1 MKSKHIIGLL
11 ILTLLLSACEDAS
24 KGVNT
29 VENQDS
35 HAPLAEYTCPMH
47 PHYIA
52 TDPDGSCPI
61 CGMTL
66 VPVNN
71 NTSSNAKVAQDDT
84 ISVSGAMIQTMGVRT
99 SPAEITEFGQT
110 LRAFGTV
117 EADQRLENVSVSR
130 LEGWIDDLSV
140 RAKGDAVRNGDLLY
154 RVYSPDLLSAQR
166 DYLSALTSG
175 NVKRVKSVKQRLLS
189 IGMQEQPLQQLTQ
202 RKTVIDKVPV
212 YAETDG
218 IVAELHVRNGD
229 YLKPGTPVLRLQSYS
244 KVWVIASIPE
254 TDLPLIDRGIS
265 AKLRFPSAPKAPSKG
280 KVDYIYPTIDPK
292 TRTAKVRIE
301 LDNSEGDLQPG
312 AYADI
317 TLGFAKQARLSIVS
331 EAILRDSRGGHVIL
345 ALGDGRFGTRSVTTG
360 ITAEGRTEILSG
372 LGVGDLVVSSGQ
384 FMLDSEVNLRE
395 GLSKLSAS
403 VADPAPLVDSTM
415 SLTVMVAEASLSA
428 IKVDATSLAQI
439 DHLIDMA
446 LYFYTSLNNNDAI
459 NPSFVDPAIAL
470 VDNLAV
476 RYHGTK
482 LLSVLDQSKLALV
495 SAQASLRGQALAAEL
510 ANLMQAITPWILEGA
525 PQHYSDLG
533 LTLHRDIIGGQ
544 LWLHK
549 GGVVENPYGDGESE
563 LIPWSQVIDGLAPDS
578 SGLDSSGLD
587 SSEIDSSEIDPVE
600 NTERVKDPHAGH
612 R

>member
-1 MKSKHIIGLL
+1 
-11 ILTLLLSACEDAS
+11 
-24 KGVNT
+24 
-29 VENQDS
+29 
-35 HAPLAEYTCPMH
+35 
-47 PHYIA
+47 
-52 TDPDGSCPI
+52 
-61 CGMTL
+61 
-66 VPVNN
+66 
-71 NTSSNAKVAQDDT
+71 
-84 ISVSGAMIQTMGVRT
+84 
-99 SPAEITEFGQT
+99 
-110 LRAFGTV
+110 
-117 EADQRLENVSVSR
+117 
-130 LEGWIDDLSV
+130 
-140 RAKGDAVRNGDLLY
+140 
-154 RVYSPDLLSAQR
+154 
-166 DYLSALTSG
+166 
-175 NVKRVKSVKQRLLS
+175 
-189 IGMQEQPLQQLTQ
+189 
-202 RKTVIDKVPV
+202 
-212 YAETDG
+212 
-218 IVAELHVRNGD
+218 
-229 YLKPGTPVLRLQSYS
+229 
-244 KVWVIASIPE
+244 
-254 TDLPLIDRGIS
+254 
-265 AKLRFPSAPKAPSKG
+265 
-280 KVDYIYPTIDPK
+280 
-292 TRTAKVRIE
+292 
-301 LDNSEGDLQPG
+301 
-312 AYADI
+312 
-317 TLGFAKQARLSIVS
+317 
-331 EAILRDSRGGHVIL
+331 VIL

-415 SLTVMVAEASLSA
+415 SQTVMVAEASLSA

-578 SGLDSSGLD
+578 SGLDSS
-587 SSEIDSSEIDPVE
+587 EIDPVE
-600 NTERVKDPHAGH
+600 NTERVKDPHADH